1 MNLAKK
7 LWMTTGE
14 YSGGSPTPSGG
25 YVDDVFST
33 YVYRGNGVNRSFVTG
48 QNLLA
53 DGGMVWTKGRSG
65 TYGATDHY
73 LFHTERGSDIFLST
87 NTTNGQGAFTAGTSV
102 SSFNNDGFSIGTSP
116 YVNDSSTKYVSWVFK
131 NAPKF
136 YGHQVVTK
144 SAGSNASV
152 SFPELGELG
161 MVRVKHISDAGNW
174 YVWHRSL
181 PAGYL
186 LFGEATSVAFLS
198 NYITVFGT
206 TVTLTDNVLSNG
218 QYLVEAFAHDTALDG
233 IVQCGSFETSGT
245 VDPNAVISLGW
256 EPQYVLYKKING
268 TSDWGVFDSYRG
280 FYSSDS
286 IGGPPS
292 PRLSGNSSSAETT
305 SAFAHPTATGFR
317 TDTSATSENYV
328 YIAIRRPNK
337 PPTSGTQVYNAIA
350 RTGTGTAA
358 TVTGV
363 GFAPDLA
370 ISRNRLSPSNEP
382 PSWYD
387 RVRGATFQ
395 MTSNSNGV
403 EIPRPDTLTGFDVMD
418 GVRVGSDTEWVV
430 NKLGSTYINH
440 YFRRAPGF
448 LDQVCDTGTGSAHTP
463 QHNLATIPQLMIRKA
478 RNATTDWQVWHS
490 ALSAN
495 EYLTLSSNA
504 AKSTSSTVW
513 NNTLPTS
520 SVFSVGTSANTNASG
535 ILFVTYLFATV
546 SGVSKVGSYSGN
558 GGTQTIPCGFTT
570 GSRFILI
577 KRIDNTGDW
586 FVWDTARGITPT
598 TDPYLSLNTAAAEV
612 TTDDS
617 IDQDA
622 SGFVVNQN
630 AATNINALGGNYL
643 FLAIA

>member
-14 YSGGSPTPSGG
+14 YSGGGPTPSGG

-33 YVYRGNGVNRSFVTG
+33 YVYKGNGANRSFVTG

-65 TYGATDHY
+65 TYGATNHY

-87 NTTNGQGAFTAGTSV
+87 NTASGQGAFTAGTSV

-116 YVNDSSTKYVSWVFK
+116 YVNDSSTEYVSWVFK

-152 SFPELGELG
+152 SFPGLGELG
-161 MVRVKHISDAGNW
+161 MVRVKSISGIGSW

-181 PAGYL
+181 SAGQL
-186 LFGEATSVAFLS
+186 LIGESTAAAATLGHV
-198 NYITVFGT
+198 TVSGT
-206 TVTLTDNVLSNG
+206 TVTLVNG
-218 QYLVEAFAHDTALDG
+218 VIANGAYLVEAFAHDTTPDG
-233 IVQCGSFETSGT
+233 IVQCGSFTAGSNGTGT
-245 VDPNAVISLGW
+245 VNLGW
-256 EPQYVLYKKING
+256 EPQYMVVKRSDSSTSGAWLVL
-268 TSDWGVFDSYRG
+268 DSMRG
-280 FYSSDS
+280 FTVSDTYGTKVLVPNMS
-286 IGGPPS
+286 AAEGSAYPPI
-292 PRLSGNSSSAETT
+292 PLG
-305 SAFAHPTATGFR
+305 PTATGFKMQSG
-317 TDTSATSENYV
+317 TVGSTYTYLS
-328 YIAIRRPNK
+328 IRRPNK

-350 RTGTGTAA
+350 RTGTGAAA

-363 GFAPDLA
+363 GFTPDL
-370 ISRNRLSPSNEP
+370 
-382 PSWYD
+382 
-387 RVRGATFQ
+387 
-395 MTSNSNGV
+395 
-403 EIPRPDTLTGFDVMD
+403 
-418 GVRVGSDTEWVV
+418 VRVGNRTVGGGIYDQPVIDRLRGENWFMRFDDTTQESTGITITF
-430 NKLGSTYINH
+430 LLDGISTGSTNATLNGTSYIDH

-448 LDQVCDTGTGSAHTP
+448 MDIVCDTGTGAAHTISHSLGSVP
-463 QHNLATIPQLMIRKA
+463 QMMIRKA
-478 RNATTDWQVWHS
+478 RSTTTQWEVWHS
-490 ALSAN
+490 ALAATEKLVLN
-495 EYLTLSSNA
+495 SSA
-504 AKSTSSTVW
+504 AKATDAAAW
-513 NNTLPTS
+513 NSTLPTATQ
-520 SVFSVGTSANTNASG
+520 FTVGTGANVNANAAT
-535 ILFVTYLFATV
+535 FVTYLFATLA
-546 SGVSKVGSYSGN
+546 GISKVGSYNGN

-598 TDPYLSLNTAAAEV
+598 TDPHLSLNTVEIEV